1 MIKNLQTAP
10 SVHLYSQKVGLPDTS
25 KAAESSGTSS
35 TINSAKA
42 DYVHLSQEARDAL
55 KAEQAMTAT
64 ADFVRSKGQQLFEQV
79 LKNTFE
85 FPENLAS
92 KLEDD
97 SLSPEERGAI
107 QNAIT
112 EREFVAFTKYAKQ
125 SPPDL
130 KMYYLKYVEY
140 LDSLSPEERQSDRYA
155 GQRASA
161 VTAYENAARSQGEQP
176 EDLTLRQ
183 HPNSLLLELIFEK
196 ELEVEE
202 LADIREKFTQQMDTL
217 VEGNSSLRG
226 QYDQMLGYY
235 DAITSVID
243 ASKEPNE
250 PNEEALN
257 QLNKLADDPPY
268 MDEFLRYSKELSQ

>member
-1 MIKNLQTAP
+1 MIKNLQTALP
-10 SVHLYSQKVGLPDTS
+10 VHLYTQRADLPDTS
-25 KAAESSGTSS
+25 KAAESNGTSPN
-35 TINSAKA
+35 INSTKA
-42 DYVHLSQEARDAL
+42 DYVYLSQEARDAL
-55 KAEQAMTAT
+55 KADQAMTAT

-79 LKNTFE
+79 LKNTIE

-112 EREFVAFTKYAKQ
+112 EREFAAFTKYAKQ

-176 EDLTLRQ
+176 VDLSLRQ

-217 VEGNSSLRG
+217 VEANSSLRG

-243 ASKEPNE
+243 ASKEPNK
-250 PNEEALN
+250 EALN
-257 QLNKLADDPPY
+257 QLNKLADDPAY
-268 MDEFLRYSKELSQ
+268 IDEFLRYSKELSQ

>member
-1 MIKNLQTAP
+1 MIKNLQTALP
-10 SVHLYSQKVGLPDTS
+10 VHLYTQRAGLPDTS
-25 KAAESSGTSS
+25 KAAESNGASPN
-35 TINSAKA
+35 INSAKA
-42 DYVHLSQEARDAL
+42 DYVYLSQEARDAL
-55 KAEQAMTAT
+55 KTEQAINAT

-112 EREFVAFTKYAKQ
+112 EREFTAFTKYAKQ

-217 VEGNSSLRG
+217 VEGNNSLRG
-226 QYDQMLGYY
+226 QYDQMLSYY

-250 PNEEALN
+250 EALN
-257 QLNKLADDPPY
+257 QLNKLADDPAY
-268 MDEFLRYSKELSQ
+268 IDEFLRYSKELSQ

>member
-1 MIKNLQTAP
+1 MIKNLQTALP
-10 SVHLYSQKVGLPDTS
+10 VHLYTQKAVLPVTS
-25 KAAESSGTSS
+25 KTAESDETSA

-42 DYVHLSQEARDAL
+42 DYVYLSQEARDAL

-79 LKNTFE
+79 FKNTAE
-85 FPENLAS
+85 FPDNLAS

-112 EREFVAFTKYAKQ
+112 EREFAAFTKYAKQ

-140 LDSLSPEERQSDRYA
+140 LDSLSPEERQSNRYA
-155 GQRASA
+155 GQRESA
-161 VTAYENAARSQGEQP
+161 VTAYENAARSQREKP
-176 EDLTLRQ
+176 EDLSLRR

-196 ELEVEE
+196 ELEVEG
-202 LADIREKFTQQMDTL
+202 LADIREKFTQQMDRL
-217 VEGNSSLRG
+217 VEENSSLNE
-226 QYDQMLGYY
+226 QYDLMLTYY
-235 DAITSVID
+235 DAITSVIN
-243 ASKEPNE
+243 ASKE

-257 QLNKLADDPPY
+257 QLNKLANDPTYIDDV
-268 MDEFLRYSKELSQ
+268 LRYSNELSQ

>member
-1 MIKNLQTAP
+1 MMKSLQTAP
-10 SVHLYSQKVGLPDTS
+10 SAHLYSQKVGLPDIP
-25 KAAESSGTSS
+25 KAAASSGTSS

-55 KAEQAMTAT
+55 KAEQGMTAT
-64 ADFVRSKGQQLFEQV
+64 ADFVRSKGQQRFEQV
-79 LKNTFE
+79 LKNTLE

-97 SLSPEERGAI
+97 SLSSEERGAI

-112 EREFVAFTKYAKQ
+112 EREFAAFTKYAKQ

-176 EDLTLRQ
+176 EDLTLWQ

-217 VEGNSSLRG
+217 VEANSSLRG
-226 QYDQMLGYY
+226 QYDQMLGYF

-243 ASKEPNE
+243 ASKE

-257 QLNKLADDPPY
+257 QLNKLADDPAY
-268 MDEFLRYSKELSQ
+268 IDEFLRYSKELSQ